1 MLDVPEPEGLQP
13 VGMDRIYLQ
22 LEIWRCGGVYCAGRQ
37 GDHRRR
43 TVHTLYQ
50 SRNMLLQEEAG
61 SGPATLDGSK
71 KCGKVR
77 GPKGGPLAVYCEVS
91 SRRSVA

>member
-50 SRNMLLQEEAG
+50 SRNMLSTGG
-61 SGPATLDGSK
+61 SGVRAGHIRWFQ
-71 KCGKVR
+71 KVWESER
-77 GPKGGPLAVYCEVS
+77 PKRRP
-91 SRRSVA
+91 SRRVL